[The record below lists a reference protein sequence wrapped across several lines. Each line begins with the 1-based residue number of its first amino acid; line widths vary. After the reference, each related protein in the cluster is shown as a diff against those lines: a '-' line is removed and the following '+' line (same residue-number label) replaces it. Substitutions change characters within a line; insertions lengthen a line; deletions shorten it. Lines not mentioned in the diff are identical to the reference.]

1 MENEKEII
9 AYKGFDKDLKNK
21 NEKEDL
27 AEEYALEEYA
37 RVNGESDPIFTDN
50 RCFTFDDIKYAFN
63 AGRESVV
70 ENMLKLKWN
79 DFSDGLENYYASC
92 PIGWC
97 YKVSYKANEFA
108 LFCND
113 SYLGSFLSIK
123 EAKQAA
129 NEDYKKRIKQALGL

>member
-1 MENEKEII
+1 MK
-9 AYKGFDKDLKNK
+9 
-21 NEKEDL
+21 KEDL
-27 AEEYALEEYA
+27 AEGYALEEYA

-50 RCFTFDDIKYAFN
+50 RCFTFDDIKAAFN

-70 ENMLKLKWN
+70 ESMPKLKWN

-97 YKVSYKANEFA
+97 YKVSYKVNEFE
-108 LFCND
+108 LFCNGCF
-113 SYLGSFLSIK
+113 LGRFLSFE

-129 NEDYKKRIKQALGL
+129 NEHYKKQ

>member
-1 MENEKEII
+1 MTSKT
-9 AYKGFDKDLKNK
+9 DKRSSLDHVMHYIDRK
-21 NEKEDL
+21 
-27 AEEYALEEYA
+27 AEFGKTIPVANA
-37 RVNGESDPIFTDN
+37 KRAAQ
-50 RCFTFDDIKYAFN
+50 YAFN

-70 ENMLKLKWN
+70 ENMPKLMWN

-97 YKVSYKANEFA
+97 YKVSYKVNEFS

-113 SYLGSFLSIK
+113 CFLGRFLSL
-123 EAKQAA
+123 EQAKHAA

>member
-1 MENEKEII
+1 MKQ
-9 AYKGFDKDLKNK
+9 K
-21 NEKEDL
+21 DL
-27 AEEYALEEYA
+27 AEEYATARLRGRLSGNEVSFSDNKVFTEE
-37 RVNGESDPIFTDN
+37 
-50 RCFTFDDIKYAFN
+50 DIKEAFN